1 MMLTA
6 FALKQDKVETVPAGE
21 HRTGFENLRSIT
33 GRYFRTFSLHGTDET
48 EEQQKGIIGFMKK
61 EMLYLKDSAAKMG
74 IELSDLQLEQ
84 FDTYYEMLVEKNKV
98 MNLTAITDLEEV
110 VQKHFLDS
118 ISLIKVE
125 KLNQDISIIDLGTGA
140 GFPGIPLKIAFPEL
154 EICLADSLN
163 KRVLFLNEVIE
174 ELELKKISAVHGRA
188 EELARQK
195 GYREQ
200 FDLCV
205 SRAVANLSTLSEY
218 CLPFVKVGGKF
229 ISYKANEVEEETKQ
243 AEHALEVLGGAC
255 VDIQKFQLPDS
266 EMNRAFVI
274 IEKKKKTPAIYPRKA
289 GTPSKKPL

>member
-1 MMLTA
+1 
-6 FALKQDKVETVPAGE
+6 
-21 HRTGFENLRSIT
+21 
-33 GRYFRTFSLHGTDET
+33 
-48 EEQQKGIIGFMKK
+48 MKK
-61 EMLYLKDSAAKMG
+61 EIVYFKDSAAKMG

-84 FDTYYEMLVEKNKV
+84 FNTYYEMLVEKNKV
-98 MNLTAITDLEEV
+98 MNLTAITEFEEV

-243 AEHALEVLGGAC
+243 VEHALEVLGGAC

-274 IEKKKKTPAIYPRKA
+274 IEKKKRTPATYPRKA

>member
-1 MMLTA
+1 
-6 FALKQDKVETVPAGE
+6 
-21 HRTGFENLRSIT
+21 
-33 GRYFRTFSLHGTDET
+33 
-48 EEQQKGIIGFMKK
+48 MKK
-61 EMLYLKDSAAKMG
+61 EIVYFKDSAAKMG

-84 FDTYYEMLVEKNKV
+84 FNTYYEMLVEKNKV
-98 MNLTAITDLEEV
+98 MNLTAITEFEEV

-243 AEHALEVLGGAC
+243 AKHALEVLDGAC

-274 IEKKKKTPAIYPRKA
+274 IEKKKRTPATYPRKA